1 MSGKPH
7 LPHRK
12 LRPAKPQDF
21 WQCLWLLPPAGQ
33 KWSCRQPATHPS
45 LPCLDPWPFL
55 WVTRLGPFFFFFP
68 LHVKMGKL
76 RLSLSVLSGSR
87 WFVVLFVSGGCL
99 LLDHLMEKYLN
110 ERKSSRTVLLPWR
123 HPLSSPVCSVTVY
136 TQLSSFSAMAEIVSK
151 E

>member
-12 LRPAKPQDF
+12 FRLAKPQDF
-21 WQCLWLLPPAGQ
+21 WQCLWLLPLQARSGAAG
-33 KWSCRQPATHPS
+33 S
-45 LPCLDPWPFL
+45 LPPTQACLVLTPGHFCESPV
-55 WVTRLGPFFFFFP
+55 WVLFFFFMLKWANYVF
-68 LHVKMGKL
+68 
-76 RLSLSVLSGSR
+76 LSVLSGSR

-123 HPLSSPVCSVTVY
+123 RPLSSPVCSVTVY
-136 TQLSSFSAMAEIVSK
+136 TQLSSLSAMAEIFSK

>member
-1 MSGKPH
+1 
-7 LPHRK
+7 
-12 LRPAKPQDF
+12 
-21 WQCLWLLPPAGQ
+21 
-33 KWSCRQPATHPS
+33 
-45 LPCLDPWPFL
+45 
-55 WVTRLGPFFFFFP
+55 
-68 LHVKMGKL
+68 MGKL